1 MKKWLFLV
9 ILTFCW
15 GVSGFCA
22 TPFDEDAVI
31 KIPKKGVTPSGAG
44 NWHVATWVNP
54 QWKNPVNGACE
65 AGYSKTSTKKYGANV
80 CLQCPQGRYI
90 PAKERCVVC
99 KEGYSYNAKNDR
111 CEK

>member
-99 KEGYSYNAKNDR
+99 KEGYTYNAKSDR